1 MQEIRPSERA
11 GQVEEKDGA
20 DALHVRCGGLSP
32 RRERLSKGLKPVKEQ
47 AVCRW
52 KRSMFQG
59 NKREGK
65 CSVPA
70 AAWGFQRTARGA
82 VWSST

>member
-32 RRERLSKGLKPVKEQ
+32 RREYLSKGLKPVE
-47 AVCRW
+47 
-52 KRSMFQG
+52 
-59 NKREGK
+59 E
-65 CSVPA
+65 
-70 AAWGFQRTARGA
+70 
-82 VWSST
+82 